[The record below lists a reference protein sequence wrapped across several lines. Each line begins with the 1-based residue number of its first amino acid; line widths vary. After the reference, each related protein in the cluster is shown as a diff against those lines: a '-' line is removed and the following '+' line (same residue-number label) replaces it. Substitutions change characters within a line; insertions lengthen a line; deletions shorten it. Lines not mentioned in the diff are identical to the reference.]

1 MSQNHFQEELQLP
14 VIPPLNSYILPQLTT
29 LDPFYF
35 NELVSVELLVPHI
48 GSLLKFIRKNAHLSI
63 QDIVVYDELAH
74 STAVYIE
81 RNVGSKLITIV
92 KYIKRL
98 LSEAGYNLKRKPLT
112 QLLHRSKKELC
123 NLVCVLQDPI
133 TREYKSQAVVI
144 ADNTFDPETEIGWVG
159 SYYERM
165 KISVVK
171 MIGLAITLHCDL
183 VTMLCDSE
191 TGKWMTS
198 PVIIFEQLR
207 NNKIYSFKKK
217 KSKSECKK
225 QNLSVI
231 HPIKPFVF
239 EKEMTIGKSRF
250 KKTNEKL
257 SLNMIGC
264 IRPINGEL
272 VVIERILYNERVC
285 FITEI
290 GDDAFYNAQ
299 GITSVHFSQYIQ
311 RIGDGAFG
319 KCEHITTINLPG
331 KLTTIGNMAFAGCS
345 QITSITLHKH
355 LKNIGSRAFEG
366 CIRLR
371 QIISLNPIPPI
382 LMAEDAF
389 AGVDY
394 DSCELMIP
402 QGSEDAYRETHEWNF
417 FKNLRIINKN
427 K

>member
-1 MSQNHFQEELQLP
+1 MSQNHFQEELQLS
-14 VIPPLNSYILPQLTT
+14 VIPLPNSYILPQLTT
-29 LDPFYF
+29 LDPFDF

-63 QDIVVYDELAH
+63 HDIVVYDELAH

-81 RNVGSKLITIV
+81 RNVGSKLITIL

-112 QLLHRSKKELC
+112 QHLHLAKKELC

-171 MIGLAITLHCDL
+171 MIGLAITLRCDL

-191 TGKWMTS
+191 TGELVTS

-217 KSKSECKK
+217 KSQSDCKK

-231 HPIKPFVF
+231 HPTKPFMF
-239 EKEMTIGKSRF
+239 EKEMTIGKFRF
-250 KKTNEKL
+250 KKTIQKL
-257 SLNMIGC
+257 SFNMIGC

-272 VVIERILYNERVC
+272 VVIERISYSERVY

-290 GDDAFYNAQ
+290 GDDAFYNAK

-319 KCEHITTINLPG
+319 KCEHITIINLPG
-331 KLTTIGNMAFAGCS
+331 RLTTIGNMAFAGCS
-345 QITSITLHKH
+345 RITSITLHKH

-366 CIRLR
+366 CIGLR

-382 LMAEDAF
+382 LTAEDTF

-394 DSCELMIP
+394 DTCELMIP

-417 FKNLRIINKN
+417 FKNVRIINKN